1 MGMQNL
7 LVMGTGAAY
16 VISAS
21 AYAAHFIRKQALGGS
36 LGLWGLI
43 AGWVLHSTLLARMA
57 LATGQ
62 VPLTSQVLP
71 SLCAWLV
78 VIVFLYLEL
87 GTCRGSLGALVVPIV
102 VVLHLVAATN
112 LMGVEEAPR
121 VAHTGG
127 WFKLHVVACIL
138 AYAAFAISSVSATM
152 YVMLLGEIQKKHLG
166 FFYDRLPPL
175 DTLDQTNSRAASFG
189 FVFLTAGIVASSVW
203 VHQKMY
209 RLWIWNEPAFWVL
222 LVTWVVYA
230 GHLAAR
236 RIVGW
241 QGKRAAFLSILGFV
255 LVVFTFPVMGLL
267 FPGKHVLAQ

>member
-1 MGMQNL
+1 MVMQNL
-7 LVMGTGAAY
+7 LVAGTGAAY
-16 VISAS
+16 VISAC
-21 AYAAHFIRKQALGGS
+21 AYAANFIRMRAIGGS
-36 LGLWGLI
+36 FGFWSLVV
-43 AGWVLHSTLLARMA
+43 GWVLHSALLARMA
-57 LATGQ
+57 IAAGQ

-78 VIVFLYLEL
+78 VIVFLYLEF

-102 VVLHLVAATN
+102 AVLHMVAASN
-112 LMGVEEAPR
+112 LIGAEGTPR

-127 WFKLHVVACIL
+127 WFKLHVFAYIL

-175 DTLDQTNSRAASFG
+175 DTLDQTNNRAASFG

-203 VHQKMY
+203 VHQQMY
-209 RLWIWNEPAFWVL
+209 MLWIWNEPAFWVL

-230 GHLAAR
+230 GHLGAR
-236 RIVGW
+236 RIAGW
-241 QGKRAAFLSILGFV
+241 QGKRAAFMSILGFV
-255 LVVFTFPVMGLL
+255 LVV
-267 FPGKHVLAQ
+267 